1 MVSHIKKY
9 IPIEEYWNCD
19 SIKPVNEPQEQISN
33 VTTYYG
39 PFAPIVVDNSTSI
52 NREEQW
58 ALIFTNNNTNDKS
71 SNSMPSN
78 LLVKGLGISDLAKQ
92 V

>member
-9 IPIEEYWNCD
+9 IPIEEYWDCD

-39 PFAPIVVDNSTSI
+39 PFAPIVDNSTSI

-78 LLVKGLGISDLAKQ
+78 LLLKGLGISDLAKQ